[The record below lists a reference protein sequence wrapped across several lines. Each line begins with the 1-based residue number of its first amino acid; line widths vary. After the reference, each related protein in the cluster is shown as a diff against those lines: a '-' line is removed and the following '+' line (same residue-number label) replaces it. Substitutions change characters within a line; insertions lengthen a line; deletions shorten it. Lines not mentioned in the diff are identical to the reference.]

1 MNYDFLTVEDY
12 NNILN
17 AGYYVNNYY
26 HLPFNILEDLDT
38 GIYRFDGFI
47 LINKKSDNN
56 YFLTIENRLF
66 TGGYGLYKAPY
77 TEKTIINE
85 DTDLFIVELN
95 IDNRDYTNGNL
106 ILLMSNLDNY
116 MFGENDIWELHYICN
131 DISNVIV
138 PRLIDSEFQKNIQ
151 VFDMNGD
158 IVPNTEF
165 IIGEGGF
172 IPFNVSTDSNGVIH
186 YTGEI
191 YADSKG
197 LPFVIHGFYSQED
210 IAVGLFYAIG
220 VKTKPYVALSDESVL
235 FKGLGKARLV
245 FDCLEY
251 QTFDYE
257 LFYNNRRITGTKPSE
272 ESSIEIDLDLTY
284 FNDDELSLKLKIS
297 NNYSVYSDEYNFN
310 ISIGDLT
317 GDLLTLY
324 QMVDYKPTRFHITE
338 PLSQTGAIITLS
350 DCIITSEPNIENTN
364 IEINAENITFKNT
377 IFNDS
382 TLISKADKSL
392 ILENCEIQYASITI
406 NGSMTLSECEIE
418 NIHQLTNNNRLEL
431 NNCILRQNEYYPNV
445 AFVKTTTNSNLS
457 LNNCQF
463 NLEYITEETAGLFK
477 FFFDIHSEST
487 VNGLKGK
494 QLTDK
499 FPFTNNKSNIDLT
512 YGTTH
517 ITGINGVTWTIDS
530 TGKMYSQNVTIE
542 EE

>member
-26 HLPFNILEDLDT
+26 HLPFNVLEDLDT

-116 MFGENDIWELHYICN
+116 MFGENGIWELHHICN

-138 PRLIDSEFQKNIQ
+138 PKLIDSEFQKNIQ
-151 VFDMNGD
+151 VFDMNGN

-191 YADSKG
+191 YAVSKG
-197 LPFVIHGFYSQED
+197 LPFVIHENSFQED
-210 IAVGLFYAIG
+210 NPVGLFYVIG

-235 FKGLGKARLV
+235 FKGLGKARLI
-245 FDCLEY
+245 FDCLPY
-251 QTFDYE
+251 QVFDYE
-257 LFYNNRRITGTKPSE
+257 LFYNNRRITGTKSSE
-272 ESSIEIDLDLTY
+272 ESSIEIDLDLIY
-284 FNDDELSLKLKIS
+284 FDDDELSLKLKIP

-310 ISIGDLT
+310 INVDDLT
-317 GDLLTLY
+317 GELLTLY
-324 QMVDYKPTRFHITE
+324 RMEDYKPTRFHITE
-338 PLSQTGAIITLS
+338 PVSRSGAIITLS

-364 IEINAENITFKNT
+364 IQINAENITFKNT

-382 TLISKADKSL
+382 ILIAKADKSL
-392 ILENCEIQYASITI
+392 ILENCKIQYAYITI
-406 NGSMTLSECEIE
+406 NGSMTLSDCEIE
-418 NIHQLTNNNRLEL
+418 NIHQITNYNRLEL

-445 AFVKTTTNSNLS
+445 AFIRTQTDSNLS

-463 NLEYITEETAGLFK
+463 NIEYITAETEGLFK
-477 FFFDIHSEST
+477 LFFDINSEST
-487 VNGLKGK
+487 INGLKGK

-512 YGTTH
+512 YGTTYM
-517 ITGINGVTWTIDS
+517 TGINGVTWTIDS

>member
-17 AGYYVNNYY
+17 AGYYINNYY

-165 IIGEGGF
+165 IIGSGGF

-257 LFYNNRRITGTKPSE
+257 LFYNNRRITGTKARE
-272 ESSIEIDLDLTY
+272 ELTIEIDLDLTY
-284 FNDDELSLKLKIS
+284 FNDDELSLKLKIP
-297 NNYSVYSDEYNFN
+297 NNYMVYSNEYNFN
-310 ISIGDLT
+310 INVDDLT

-324 QMVDYKPTRFHITE
+324 QMSDYKPTRFHITE
-338 PLSQTGAIITLS
+338 PLSQTGVIITLS

-392 ILENCEIQYASITI
+392 ILENCEIQYAFITI
-406 NGSMTLSECEIE
+406 NGSMTLSDCEIE
-418 NIHQLTNNNRLEL
+418 NIHQITNNNRLEL
-431 NNCILRQNEYYPNV
+431 NNCMLRQNEYYLNV

-517 ITGINGVTWTIDS
+517 MTGINGVTWTIDS

-542 EE
+542 GE

>member
-26 HLPFNILEDLDT
+26 HLPFNVLEDLDT

-85 DTDLFIVELN
+85 DTDLFVIELN
-95 IDNRDYTNGNL
+95 IDSRDYTNGSL

-116 MFGENDIWELHYICN
+116 MFAVGDIWELHYICN
-131 DISNVIV
+131 DIPNVIV
-138 PRLIDSEFQKNIQ
+138 PMVMDLEFQKNIQ

-158 IVPNTEF
+158 IVPNTDF
-165 IIGEGGF
+165 RILEGGF
-172 IPFNVSTDSNGVIH
+172 KSVDVSTDANGVIH
-186 YTGEI
+186 YTGET
-191 YADSKG
+191 YADIKG
-197 LPFVIHGFYSQED
+197 LPFVIHADGFQED
-210 IAVGLFYAIG
+210 IPVGLFYVIG
-220 VKTKPYVALSDESVL
+220 VKTKPYVSLSDESIL
-235 FKGLGKARLV
+235 FKGLKKAKLII
-245 FDCLEY
+245 DCLEY

-257 LFYNNRRITGTKPSE
+257 LVYNNRRITGTKARE
-272 ESSIEIDLDLTY
+272 ELTIEVDLDLTY
-284 FNDDELSLKLKIS
+284 FDDDELSLKLKIQ
-297 NNYSVYSDEYNFN
+297 NNYMVYSNEYNFN
-310 ISIGDLT
+310 INVDDLT

-324 QMVDYKPTRFHITE
+324 QMDDYKPTRFHITE
-338 PLSQTGAIITLS
+338 PLSRTGAIITLS

-364 IEINAENITFKNT
+364 IQINAENITFKNT

-382 TLISKADKSL
+382 ILISKADKSL
-392 ILENCEIQYASITI
+392 ILENCKIQYAFITI
-406 NGSMTLSECEIE
+406 EGSMTLSDCEIE
-418 NIHQLTNNNRLEL
+418 NIHQITNNNRLEL
-431 NNCILRQNEYYPNV
+431 NNCILTQNEYYPNV
-445 AFVKTTTNSNLS
+445 AFIKTATNSNLS

-463 NLEYITEETAGLFK
+463 NLEYITAETEGLFK
-477 FFFDIHSEST
+477 LFFDINSESII
-487 VNGLKGK
+487 NGLKGK

-517 ITGINGVTWTIDS
+517 MTGINGVTWAIDS
-530 TGKMYSQNVTIE
+530 TGKMYSQNITIVE
-542 EE
+542 E